1 MSQVTNYLV
10 LPASI
15 GLVRAGEVST
25 GDPSRVLL
33 PILRLRGPETR
44 CSSALSL
51 PLLNMV
57 RLRLQTLFNLR
68 FCQEIRVNFGKEQYV
83 SSSFKL
89 PSIATLTSRYLDFI
103 QAMHHTESNWQAC
116 KVSNPVLRVWN
127 PLLHLKAS
135 HP

>member
-68 FCQEIRVNFGKEQYV
+68 FCQEIRVNFKESARILLSRPALRLTAV
-83 SSSFKL
+83 S
-89 PSIATLTSRYLDFI
+89 I
-103 QAMHHTESNWQAC
+103 
-116 KVSNPVLRVWN
+116 
-127 PLLHLKAS
+127 
-135 HP
+135 